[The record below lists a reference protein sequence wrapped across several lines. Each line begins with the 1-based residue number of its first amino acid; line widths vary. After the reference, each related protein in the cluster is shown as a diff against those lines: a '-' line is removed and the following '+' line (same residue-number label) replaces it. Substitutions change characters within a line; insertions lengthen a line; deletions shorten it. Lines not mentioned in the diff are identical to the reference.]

1 MALTS
6 NERRDKAFWRKE
18 LLIPKNGTVR
28 EDSEAM
34 AEKLGMSYSQ
44 YVVHALE
51 EQIRRDR
58 ETLDSIQYEWL
69 LVSDEMEISLRRR
82 YAPGFVFSHRETA
95 QKEQNVQRFLSEE
108 SAMSYIRYNE
118 VHTVNRHITSR
129 KAMCREYELRK
140 CKVDGRNGKLISY
153 EAVWHSDLPSDEF

>member
-1 MALTS
+1 MTTA
-6 NERRDKAFWRKE
+6 NERRDKLFWRKE
-18 LLIPKNGTVR
+18 LIIPRTTTVK
-28 EDSEAM
+28 EDTEAM
-34 AEKLGMSYSQ
+34 AEKLGMSFSQ

-51 EQIRRDR
+51 EQIKRDQ
-58 ETLDSIQYEWL
+58 EGLDSITYEWL

-82 YAPGFVFSHRETA
+82 YVPGFVFAHRQMAER
-95 QKEQNVQRFLSEE
+95 EQNVQRFLSEE
-108 SAMSYIRYNE
+108 SAMSYIRYNDI
-118 VHTVNRHITSR
+118 HTVNRHITSR